1 MAVSVVLLYTKGVV
15 KVSSNFSKTKNSDDI
30 RYRKSLKTGDLI
42 SRKLRK
48 KVNKLREGGRT
59 VGSGKVDTIIE

>member
-1 MAVSVVLLYTKGVV
+1 MAVSAVLLYTKSVV
-15 KVSSNFSKTKNSDDI
+15 KVSSNFSEIKNSDDI
-30 RYRKSLKTGDLI
+30 RYKKSLKTGDLI

-59 VGSGKVDTIIE
+59 VGSGKVATIIE